1 MSIKE
6 AQLKRL
12 SLFGTVV
19 ALSLVISGVVL
30 AQSNPSVGTW
40 KLNLAKSHYS
50 PGPPPKSQ
58 TVVNEANG
66 NGIKSTTTGTA
77 ADGSAVSYSY
87 TVVQEEHYEK
97 HCTESFAYGGGS
109 GSCGGLRPAQAGKPD
124 DRYRHHQ
131 GRDRQ
136 DQRHGTISRVRDE
149 NAKVV
154 DIGDGWSM
162 EVGVIHRASTGTRR
176 PRLLPAGRAKQR
188 PAIPCGEQMA
198 NPPADAIPGAI
209 THDNQTEGYYIVSG
223 GGTAFIDGHVI
234 NGRHSTAN
242 PDGGPNGPG
251 CGGLAVGSRKVE
263 LKVGDVLIV
272 PPGVIHGWADI
283 PDHVD
288 YLSFRPSHGVMK
300 NGWVNPTIASNRC
313 RDIFHTPLE
322 TRCGCN

>member
-1 MSIKE
+1 MKNP
-6 AQLKRL
+6 ALK
-12 SLFGTVV
+12 
-19 ALSLVISGVVL
+19 VL
-30 AQSNPSVGTW
+30 
-40 KLNLAKSHYS
+40 L
-50 PGPPPKSQ
+50 
-58 TVVNEANG
+58 
-66 NGIKSTTTGTA
+66 TA
-77 ADGSAVSYSY
+77 AVLIPVTVYAQPRPGNPTTATVITKAEVDKISA
-87 TVVQEEHYEK
+87 
-97 HCTESFAYGGGS
+97 TEQS
-109 GSCGGLRPAQAGKPD
+109 Q
-124 DRYRHHQ
+124 
-131 GRDRQ
+131 
-136 DQRHGTISRVRDE
+136 RVRDE

-162 EVGVIHRASTGTRR
+162 ELGIIHRASTR
-176 PRLLPAGRAKQR
+176 
-188 PAIPCGEQMA
+188 

-223 GGTAFIDGHVI
+223 GGTAFIDGHVV

-300 NGWVNPTIASNRC
+300 NGWVNPTIA
-313 RDIFHTPLE
+313 PK
-322 TRCGCN
+322 